1 MDNLGFI
8 VAGYLITFVSLAGY
22 ALHLQRRA
30 RCAGRRA
37 AILARER

>member
-8 VAGYLITFVSLAGY
+8 VAGYVITFVSLAGY

-30 RCAGRRA
+30 RRASRRA
-37 AILARER
+37 ASIAQGR